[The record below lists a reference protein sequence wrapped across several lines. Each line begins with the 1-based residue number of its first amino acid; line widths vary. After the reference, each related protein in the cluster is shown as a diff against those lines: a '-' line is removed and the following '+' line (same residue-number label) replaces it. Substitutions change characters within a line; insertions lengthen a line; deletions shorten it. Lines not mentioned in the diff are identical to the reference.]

1 MADIATAIAAA
12 VEEQGAATGEIARN
26 VEEAANGTTAVTQ
39 EIGQVRAVAGE
50 TDAGAEAALTVAAAL
65 KQQADSMRS
74 NVDDF
79 LHTIR
84 SAA

>member
-1 MADIATAIAAA
+1 
-12 VEEQGAATGEIARN
+12 VEDGQGVRLAMRFSSREPRIRRWRN
-26 VEEAANGTTAVTQ
+26 RRLELTPGF
-39 EIGQVRAVAGE
+39 QVRAVAGE
-50 TDAGAEAALTVAAAL
+50 TDAGAEAALTAAAAL
-65 KQQADSMRS
+65 KQQADSMKS